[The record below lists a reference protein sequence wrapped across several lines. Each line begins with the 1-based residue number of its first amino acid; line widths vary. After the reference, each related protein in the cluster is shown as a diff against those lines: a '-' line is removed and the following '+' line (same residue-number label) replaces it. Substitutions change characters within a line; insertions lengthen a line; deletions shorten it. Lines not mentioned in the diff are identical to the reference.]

1 MKIGAEWLHR
11 GSDRCAL
18 AKQFSTWALMIAIFC
33 TTWSGLSKSF
43 SVWII
48 PLVDIAYMTTA
59 LWNWNFSVTITIAL
73 LQHSSQYHC
82 TGLPCTHCEWVEMY
96 ISTIYRLSCICTEAH
111 KRYITSCTA
120 QWVNWSWYARPCV
133 QNASVAGT
141 QPCSQAPYQSYLI
154 FVTDPTDISV

>member
-1 MKIGAEWLHR
+1 
-11 GSDRCAL
+11 
-18 AKQFSTWALMIAIFC
+18 MIAIFC

-120 QWVNWSWYARPCV
+120 QWVNWSWYARPGA
-133 QNASVAGT
+133 QNASVAAT
-141 QPCSQAPYQSYLI
+141 QLCSQAPYQYQGLI
-154 FVTDPTDISV
+154 NCGVGQLRNFFFSSARSASTTFSWQKVQYFNVLR